1 MRILSFNWHTP
12 YLSLLA
18 KLSNHDFEIAPANL
32 DLPMMKSWDIAMRPL
47 PSNVTLITK
56 AEALE
61 RIKTPGHYALVIA
74 QNIKDVIFSEPFGG
88 PKILVFHNKLS
99 TEAELGKKPEIAASY
114 REWALKITSHVH
126 RVFIS
131 ETKRSDWDMP
141 GEIIMPGVDVS
152 AYGGYT
158 GEIRRALRVGNNI
171 KVRDLMTGYSIQE
184 AALKDLPSVIMGLNP
199 DIPGARV
206 SESWDDLKKAYRENR
221 LFLNTT
227 TPKWEDGYN
236 LAMLEAMAT
245 GMPVVTLLGPTTPI
259 TDGVDGFVGSDAGEL
274 RGKIELLLNDG
285 ELAKKMGEQGRKT
298 VERMFPINAFLE
310 KWDAAIHRAVESGSE
325 KPSLTFAVKG
335 SVSRISFPE
344 ANPGGRK
351 AILCYT
357 SYPATAA
364 AYIDRAFRK
373 RHRVVTVGSKLTPYI
388 INAWNLHN
396 LKEEVKTHD
405 IHTSELTV
413 DIATVKDRLPDD
425 ADFFL
430 WVDTGLGLAP
440 ENMDKLKIPTAAY
453 FIDTH
458 IHLDAHVE
466 AAMRFD
472 MVFLAQRAYIPRFHE
487 RGVKNV
493 HWLPLACDPQIH
505 GKRGLAKTHDVGFVG
520 TLADKRRLRL
530 LTRLAEKVEIKF
542 DRLFLREMADH
553 LERSRI
559 VFNNAIKND
568 LNMRVFEAMCSGSL
582 LLTDGA
588 DGLADFFTDRRH
600 LVIYDDDNFADLAVY
615 YLKNEPER
623 EKIAEAGRLEALKEH
638 TYERRVETLIDK
650 LISFSG

>member
-1 MRILSFNWHTP
+1 MKILSFNWHTP

-32 DLPMMKSWDIAMRPL
+32 YLPNLKSWDTAMRPL
-47 PSNVTLITK
+47 PSNVTLVTK
-56 AEALE
+56 EEAAE

-74 QNIKDVIFSEPFGG
+74 QNIKDIIFAEPFGG

-114 REWALKITSHVH
+114 REWAMRVTSRVH

-131 ETKRSDWDMP
+131 ETKRRDWDME
-141 GEIIMPGVDVS
+141 GEIILPGVDVS

-158 GEIRRALRVGNNI
+158 GEIRQALRVGNNI

-184 AALKDLPSVIMGLNP
+184 EALKGLPSLIMGMNP
-199 DIPGARV
+199 DIPGARI
-206 SESWDDLKKAYRENR
+206 SESWDGLKKAYRENR

-274 RGKIELLLNDG
+274 REKIVMLLNDG
-285 ELAKKMGEQGRKT
+285 ELAKKIGGQGRKT
-298 VERMFPINAFLE
+298 VERMFPMGVFLE
-310 KWDAAIHRAVESGSE
+310 KWDTAIHRAVECGPE
-325 KPSLTFAVKG
+325 EQPLTFAVKG
-335 SVSRISFPE
+335 SVSRVSFPDV
-344 ANPGGRK
+344 NPAGK
-351 AILCYT
+351 KIVLSYT

-364 AYIDRAFRK
+364 AYIDRAFRAN
-373 RHRVVTVGSKLTPYI
+373 HRVVTAGSKLTPYI

-413 DIATVKDRLPDD
+413 DINAVKDRLPDD

-440 ENMDKLKIPTAAY
+440 ENLDKLKIPTAAY

-466 AAMRFD
+466 AARRFD
-472 MVFLAQRAYIPRFHE
+472 LVFLAQRAYIPQFHE

-530 LTRLAEKVEIKF
+530 LTRLAEKVEVKF

-582 LLTDGA
+582 LLTDNA
-588 DGLADFFTDRRH
+588 DGLTGFFTDRRH
-600 LVIYDDDNFADLAVY
+600 LVIYDDDDFVDLAVY
-615 YLKNEPER
+615 YLKNEAER
-623 EKIAEAGRLEALKEH
+623 EKIAGAGRLEALAQH

-650 LISFSG
+650 LISFAG

>member
-18 KLSNHDFEIAPANL
+18 RLENHRFEIAPPNL
-32 DLPMMKSWDIAMRPL
+32 DSPMMKSWDTTMRPV

-56 AEALE
+56 DEALA
-61 RIKTPGHYALVIA
+61 RLNTAGHYALVIA
-74 QNIKDVIFSEPFGG
+74 QNIKDIVFAEAFGV

-99 TEAELGKKPEIAASY
+99 TEAELGKKPEIANSY
-114 REWALKITSHVH
+114 REWARQVTSCVY

-131 ETKRSDWDMP
+131 ETKRLDWDMP
-141 GEIIMPGVDVS
+141 GDIIMPGVDVS
-152 AYGGYT
+152 MYGGYT
-158 GEIRRALRVGNNI
+158 GEIRQALRVGNNLKI
-171 KVRDLMTGYSIQE
+171 RDLMTGYSIQE
-184 AALKDLPSVIMGLNP
+184 EALKGLPSVIMGLNP

-206 SESWDDLKKAYRENR
+206 SQSWDELKTAYRENR

-245 GMPVVTLLGPTTPI
+245 GMPVVTLTSPTTPI
-259 TDGVDGFVGSDAGEL
+259 TDGVDGFACANALEL
-274 RGKIELLLNDG
+274 RKKIETLLNDV
-285 ELAKKMGEQGRKT
+285 ELAKRIGDHGRHT
-298 VERMFPINAFLE
+298 VERLFPIKAFLE
-310 KWDAAIHRAVESGSE
+310 KWDTAIHRALEWNPKE
-325 KPSLTFAVKG
+325 PSYTFAPREG
-335 SVSRISFPE
+335 SQRASFPDV
-344 ANPGGRK
+344 NPGGK
-351 AILCYT
+351 KVILSYT

-364 AYIDRAFRK
+364 AYLDRAFRTS
-373 RHRVVTVGSKLTPYI
+373 HSVVTAGSKLTPYI
-388 INAWNLHN
+388 INAWNLGN
-396 LKEEVKTHD
+396 LREEAKTHD

-413 DIATVKDRLPDD
+413 DINDVKDRLPDD
-425 ADFFL
+425 ADFFF

-440 ENMDKLKIPTAAY
+440 ENLDRLKIPRAAY

-466 AAMRFD
+466 VARRFD
-472 MVFLAQRAYIPRFHE
+472 IVFLAQRAYIPVFHE

-493 HWLPLACDPQIH
+493 HWLPLGCDPEIH

-520 TLADKRRLRL
+520 TLADKRRMRL
-530 LTRLAEKVEIKF
+530 LTRLAERVELKF
-542 DRLFLREMADH
+542 DRLFLREMTDH

-582 LLTDGA
+582 LLTDNA
-588 DGLADFFTDRRH
+588 DGLTDFFTDRKH
-600 LVIYDDDNFADLAVY
+600 LVIYDSENAAELAVY
-615 YLKNEPER
+615 YLRHEAQR
-623 EKIAEAGRLEALKEH
+623 ETIAETGRLEALRAH
-638 TYERRVETLIDK
+638 TYARRVETLVEK
-650 LISFSG
+650 ISSFL

>member
-18 KLSNHDFEIAPANL
+18 RLENHSFEIAPANF
-32 DLPMMKSWDIAMRPL
+32 DSPMMKSWDTTMRPV
-47 PSNVTLITK
+47 PVNVTLITK
-56 AEALE
+56 EEALA
-61 RIKTPGHYALVIA
+61 RLSAHGHYSLVIA
-74 QNIKDVIFSEPFGG
+74 QNLKDIVFAEAFGV

-99 TEAELGKKPEIAASY
+99 TEAQLGNKPEIADSY
-114 REWALKITSHVH
+114 RAWARQVTSCVY

-141 GEIIMPGVDVS
+141 GDIIMPGVDV
-152 AYGGYT
+152 AMYGGYT
-158 GEIRRALRVGNNI
+158 GEIRQALRVGNNL

-184 AALKDLPSVIMGLNP
+184 EALKGLPSVIMGLNP

-206 SESWDDLKKAYRENR
+206 SQSWDELKKAYRENR

-245 GMPVVTLLGPTTPI
+245 GMPVVTLASPTTPI
-259 TDGVDGFVGSDAGEL
+259 TDGVDGFACVDAVEL
-274 RGKIELLLNDG
+274 RKRTEALLNDIG
-285 ELAKKMGEQGRKT
+285 LAKKIGNQGRST
-298 VERMFPINAFLE
+298 VERLFPIGLFLD
-310 KWDAAIHRAVESGSE
+310 KWGAAIHRAIEWNPNE
-325 KPSLTFAVKG
+325 PSYAFAPGGGVA
-335 SVSRISFPE
+335 RASFPDV
-344 ANPGGRK
+344 NPGGK
-351 AILCYT
+351 KVILSYT
-357 SYPATAA
+357 SYPLTAA
-364 AYIDRAFRK
+364 AYLERAFR
-373 RHRVVTVGSKLTPYI
+373 RNHRVVTVGSKLAPFI
-388 INAWNLHN
+388 INEWDLHN
-396 LKEEVKTHD
+396 LKEEAKAHD

-413 DIATVKDRLPDD
+413 DVNEIKERLPED

-430 WVDTGLGLAP
+430 WVETGLGRAP
-440 ENMDKLKIPTAAY
+440 ENLHRLKIPKAAY
-453 FIDTH
+453 LIDTH

-466 AAMRFD
+466 LARRFD
-472 MVFLAQRAYIPRFHE
+472 LVFLAQRAYIPVFHD

-493 HWLPLACDPQIH
+493 HWLPLACDPEIH

-520 TLADKRRLRL
+520 TLADERRLRL
-530 LTRLAEKVEIKF
+530 LTRLAERVEIKY

-582 LLTDGA
+582 LLTDNP
-588 DGLADFFTDRRH
+588 DGLADFFTDRKH
-600 LVIYDDDNFADLAVY
+600 LVIYDNGNAAELAVY
-615 YLKNEPER
+615 YLRHEAER
-623 EKIAEAGRLEALKEH
+623 EKIAEAGRLETLRAH
-638 TYERRVETLIDK
+638 TYERRVETLIGK
-650 LISFSG
+650 I